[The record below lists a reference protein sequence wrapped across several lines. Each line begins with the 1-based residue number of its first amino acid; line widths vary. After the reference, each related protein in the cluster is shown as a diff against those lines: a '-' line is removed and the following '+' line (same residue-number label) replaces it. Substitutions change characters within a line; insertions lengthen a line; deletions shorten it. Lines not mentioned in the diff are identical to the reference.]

1 MSEAQGGRQVLVVDD
16 EKLIRELLEEGLGR
30 LGYRVRSAGGGR
42 EALELLERE
51 VFDVVLTDI
60 KMDGMDGYEFM
71 EELRRRRP
79 EQLVLM
85 MTAYGSVDSA
95 IRAIKLGAFDYI
107 QKPCMVAEVD
117 HRLRKALEH
126 RDLLH
131 ETRLLRG
138 RLEGREEFGRIVA
151 RNQAM
156 RQIFEMIRTVAPSG
170 SAVLIQGENGT
181 GKELVAR
188 ALHHYS
194 DRADRKFVAKN
205 CAAIPDALLESELF
219 GHVKGAFTGSVG
231 DRKGIFEEADGGTL
245 FLDEISEMPLNLQ
258 SKLLRV
264 LQEGELQRVGANE
277 VIRVDVRVISST
289 NRDMKVEVQ
298 EGRFRRDL
306 FYRLNVIPI
315 LLPPLRE
322 RVDDI
327 PLLAEHFLKKYAA
340 RMNRPLLGIDESGM
354 RYLVSRRW
362 EGNVRELENTI
373 ERAVVMATGGFLDA
387 GSFKPLDQFADEG
400 ADFELPP
407 ADLTVHEMEKRL
419 ILATLKRYGNNRT
432 RSAEVLD
439 ISIRTLRNKLNEY
452 RAADPGLSAL
462 IDKGG
467 AEAEA

>member
-1 MSEAQGGRQVLVVDD
+1 MSETMGGRSVLVVDD

-30 LGYRVRSAGGGR
+30 LGYKVRCAPGGR
-42 EALELLERE
+42 EALAHLEQE
-51 VFDVVLTDI
+51 PSEVVLTDI
-60 KMDGMDGYEFM
+60 KMDGMDGYEFL
-71 EELRRRRP
+71 EELRRRLP
-79 EQLVLM
+79 EQMVIM
-85 MTAYGSVDSA
+85 MTAFGSVDSA

-117 HRLRKALEH
+117 HRLRKAFEH
-126 RDLLH
+126 RDLIQ
-131 ETRLLRG
+131 ETRMLRG
-138 RLEGREEFGRIVA
+138 RLEGREEFGKIVA
-151 RNQAM
+151 RNAAM
-156 RQIFEMIRTVAPSG
+156 KQIFDTIRTVAPSG
-170 SAVLIQGENGT
+170 STVLIQGENGT

-194 DRADRKFVAKN
+194 NRADKKFVAKN

-264 LQEGELQRVGANE
+264 VQEGVLNRVGSNE
-277 VIRVDVRVISST
+277 DISVDVRLISST
-289 NRDMKVEVQ
+289 NRDIKTEVQ

-306 FYRLNVIPI
+306 YYRLNVIPI

-327 PLLAEHFLKKYAA
+327 PLLAEHFLRKYAQ
-340 RMNRPLLGIDESGM
+340 RMNRHIVGIDESGM
-354 RYLVSRRW
+354 RALMSRRW

-373 ERAVVMATGGFLDA
+373 ERAVVMATTPILDA
-387 GSFKPLDQFADEG
+387 GSFKPLDQLTEEG
-400 ADFELPP
+400 ADFELPL

-432 RSAEVLD
+432 RTAEVLD

-452 RAADPGLSAL
+452 RAADPGLSAI
-462 IDKGG
+462 IDKG
-467 AEAEA
+467 APDVE

>member
-1 MSEAQGGRQVLVVDD
+1 MGGRSVLVVDD

-30 LGYRVRSAGGGR
+30 LGYKVRCAPGGR
-42 EALELLERE
+42 EALAHLEQE
-51 VFDVVLTDI
+51 PSEVVLTDI
-60 KMDGMDGYEFM
+60 KMDGMDGYEFL
-71 EELRRRRP
+71 EELRRRLP
-79 EQLVLM
+79 EQMVIM
-85 MTAYGSVDSA
+85 MTAFGSVDSA

-117 HRLRKALEH
+117 HRLRKAFEH
-126 RDLLH
+126 RDLIQ
-131 ETRLLRG
+131 ETRMLRG
-138 RLEGREEFGRIVA
+138 RLEGREEFGKIVA
-151 RNQAM
+151 RNAAM
-156 RQIFEMIRTVAPSG
+156 KQIFDTIRTVAPSG
-170 SAVLIQGENGT
+170 STVLIQGENGT

-194 DRADRKFVAKN
+194 NRADKKFVAKN

-264 LQEGELQRVGANE
+264 VQEGVLNRVGSNE
-277 VIRVDVRVISST
+277 DISVDVRLISST
-289 NRDMKVEVQ
+289 NRDIKTEVQ

-306 FYRLNVIPI
+306 YYRLNVIPI

-327 PLLAEHFLKKYAA
+327 PLLAEHFLRKYAQ
-340 RMNRPLLGIDESGM
+340 RMNRHIVGIDESGM
-354 RYLVSRRW
+354 RALMSRRW

-373 ERAVVMATGGFLDA
+373 ERAVVMATTPILDA
-387 GSFKPLDQFADEG
+387 GSFKPLDQLTEEG
-400 ADFELPP
+400 ADFELPL

-432 RSAEVLD
+432 RTAEVLD

-452 RAADPGLSAL
+452 RAADPGLSAI
-462 IDKGG
+462 IDKG
-467 AEAEA
+467 APDVE

>member
-1 MSEAQGGRQVLVVDD
+1 MSEMPGSRRVLVVDD
-16 EKLIRELLEEGLGR
+16 EKLIRELLDEGLSR
-30 LGYRVRSAGGGR
+30 LGYQLRTAAGGR
-42 EALELLERE
+42 EALELLEAAPA
-51 VFDVVLTDI
+51 DLVLTDI
-60 KMDGMDGYEFM
+60 KMDGMDGYEFL
-71 EELRRRRP
+71 EEVRRRIP
-79 EQLVLM
+79 DQMVVM
-85 MTAYGSVDSA
+85 MTAYGSVESA

-117 HRLRKALEH
+117 HRLRKAFEH
-126 RDLLH
+126 RDLLL
-131 ETRLLRG
+131 ETRMLRG

-151 RNQAM
+151 RNKVM
-156 RQIFEMIRTVAPSG
+156 KQIFDMIRTVAPSG
-170 SAVLIQGENGT
+170 SSVLIQGENGT

-264 LQEGELQRVGANE
+264 LQEGELQRVGSND
-277 VIRVDVRVISST
+277 VVKVDVRLISST
-289 NRDMKVEVQ
+289 NRDMKLEVQ

-315 LLPPLRE
+315 MLPPLRE

-327 PLLAEHFLKKYAA
+327 PLLAEHFLKKYAQ
-340 RMNRPLLGIDESGM
+340 RMGRTILGIDEGGM
-354 RYLVSRRW
+354 RYLVGRRW

-373 ERAVVMATGGFLDA
+373 ERAVVMATGPILDA
-387 GSFKPLDQFADEG
+387 AGFRPLEQFAEEG
-400 ADFELPP
+400 GDFELPA
-407 ADLTVHEMEKRL
+407 ADITVDEMEKRL
-419 ILATLKRYGNNRT
+419 ILATLKRYHNNRT
-432 RSAEVLD
+432 RTAEVLA

-452 RAADPGLSAL
+452 RAADPGLSAI
-462 IDKGG
+462 IDKGATDG
-467 AEAEA
+467 E